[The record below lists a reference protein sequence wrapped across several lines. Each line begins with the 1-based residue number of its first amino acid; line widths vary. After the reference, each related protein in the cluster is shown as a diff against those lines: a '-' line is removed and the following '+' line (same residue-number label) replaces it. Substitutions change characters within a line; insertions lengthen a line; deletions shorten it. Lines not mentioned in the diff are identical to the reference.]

1 LTPNEP
7 TAAKKP
13 GKPSRRYPAALDERE
28 AELAELRRQ
37 RTATAEILRV
47 ISQTPTDPQPVFE
60 RIVMAASRTLRC
72 DMAVMLL
79 REGDVYVH
87 TAAATPEGLV
97 PDFAP
102 ERFPI
107 DASANFPS
115 RALLAK
121 TMLHLPDW
129 SQIDLPKHER
139 WIHETFGITSALY
152 WPLLRDDESIGV
164 LVFAG
169 TRPNLFGPG
178 EIAQAE
184 SFRDQALIAIDNAR
198 LFEETQRAL
207 ERQTATA
214 EILKVIASSPSDVQP
229 VFEAIATT
237 ANHLLCGISTA
248 VWRFVDGTMFL
259 VAFTRTNPAADE
271 TLQAS
276 FPRPLAEM
284 PPFLPVLDGRT
295 QQVADIEAPSGVPA
309 LLRDLGRLRGFR
321 SILFTPLMSNGA
333 AIGMITV
340 TRKEPGAFVP
350 VDVQLLRTFA
360 DQAVIAV
367 NNVGLFN
374 ETHEALEQ
382 QKAASEVLQVIS
394 RSTFDLDLV
403 FQTLVENAVRLCG
416 ARTGMIFRRDGP
428 IMRVA
433 AADGATPEFVAYVQ
447 SNPIAPGRGAI
458 TGRAALEGRTVH
470 VLDIEKD
477 PEYTYGGLSLERY
490 RSIVAVPLMRNG
502 APVGV
507 FTLWR
512 HHVQAFT
519 PRQIALVETF
529 ADQAVVAIE
538 NVRLFNETQEALRQ
552 QTATADILTVI
563 ASSPNNIQPV
573 LDKIVETA
581 CRLCNAYD
589 AAALLREGDRL
600 RPAAHY
606 GPIPLTFASQEISRE
621 WAAGRA
627 VIEGRAIHIDDFAKQ
642 VDEYP
647 VGAALASATGSGA
660 MLWRATL
667 VMPLMREGEAIGVI
681 GLRRAEPA
689 AFSEGQIELLK
700 TFSDQ
705 AVIAIENVRLFDEV
719 QARTK
724 ELTEAL
730 EHQTATSEV
739 LAAISSS
746 PTEVQPVFDAIAR
759 SATELC
765 GATSGGV
772 DLFDGELI
780 HLASHHNWSPK
791 ALEAMRQV
799 YPAAPSR
806 GFASARAI
814 LTRSV
819 VHIPNI
825 SEDPEYTATPV
836 IEIGFR
842 SVLAVPMLRE
852 GEPIGAIALVRLEPR
867 PFTDR
872 QIALLQTFAEQAVI
886 AINNVRLFDEVQAK
900 THDLEEALA
909 QQTAT
914 ADVLKVISRSA
925 FDLDAVLKTLTD
937 SARSLSGASLAAVF
951 MRDGDVLRI
960 RAESGFSPALI
971 EYAQARPI
979 RAGRETFTGR
989 AALSGELVHIPD
1001 VLADPDYDYGEAP
1014 RFFEYRAGIGVPL
1027 LRAGGVDGVFAL
1039 MRPQPGAFTP
1049 RQIEMARAFADQ
1061 AVIAIENARLF
1072 NEVQAKTKDLEE
1084 ALQQQTAT
1092 ANVLKV
1098 ISRSAFDLQAVL
1110 TTLAQS
1116 ARELCGASRVTLLVR
1131 EGDAMRLKAESGNTP
1146 EMIAFL
1152 DAHPIRS
1159 GRETITGRMLLTGE
1173 AVHVSDV
1180 LADPEYEY
1188 GDAPRIGDYRAALS
1202 VPLMR
1207 EGRVEGAL
1215 TLTRPDPGPFSEREI
1230 EMVRTFADQAIIAI
1244 ENARLFGEV
1253 QARTRELTASLDDLR
1268 KAQDRLIQSEKLASL
1283 GQLTAGIAHEIKNPL
1298 NFVNNFSNLSREL
1311 LDELREQLV
1320 KGRFDAHARTE
1331 VDELVATIA
1340 SNLDKVAQHGGRADS
1355 IVKNMLLHAREGSGE
1370 RATVNV
1376 NAIVEEALNLAY
1388 HGARA
1393 EKPGFEVTIS
1403 RSLDPNVGQAEL
1415 FHQEITRVLLNLI
1428 SNAFYATLRRRV
1440 LEGDGYEPT
1449 VVAFTRDLGERV
1461 EIAIRDNG
1469 TGIPDEVRAKIFNP
1483 FFTTK
1488 PAGEGTGLGLSLSH
1502 DIVVKQHGGAID
1514 VESEPGSTTFI
1525 VRLPRADPSARWK
1538 SGGIH

>member
-1 LTPNEP
+1 MSLTPKAP
-7 TAAKKP
+7 TAAKKLR
-13 GKPSRRYPAALDERE
+13 KPMRQAPAAPDERE
-28 AELAELRRQ
+28 ADLAELRRQ
-37 RTATAEILRV
+37 RAATAEILRV

-60 RIVMAASRTLRC
+60 RIVMAATRALRC
-72 DMAVMLL
+72 HMAVMLV

-87 TAAATPEGLV
+87 TAAATSEGLV

-107 DASANFPS
+107 DAEVNFPS
-115 RALLAK
+115 RAFLAK

-139 WIHETFGITSALY
+139 WVHETFGITSALY
-152 WPLLRDDESIGV
+152 LPLLRDDESIGV

-169 TRPNLFGPG
+169 SRPNLFGPG
-178 EIAQAE
+178 EIAQAQ
-184 SFRDQALIAIDNAR
+184 SFRDQALIAIENAR
-198 LFEETQRAL
+198 LFDETQQAL

-237 ANHLLCGISTA
+237 ANRLLGGISTT
-248 VWRFVDGTMFL
+248 VWRFVDRTMFL

-271 TLQAS
+271 ALQAS
-276 FPRPLAEM
+276 FPRPLADM
-284 PPFLPVLDGRT
+284 PPFLPALDGRT
-295 QQVADIEAPSGVPA
+295 QEVPDIEAPSSVPA

-333 AIGMITV
+333 AIGMISV

-350 VDVQLLRTFA
+350 ADVQLLRTFA

-374 ETHEALEQ
+374 ET
-382 QKAASEVLQVIS
+382 
-394 RSTFDLDLV
+394 
-403 FQTLVENAVRLCG
+403 
-416 ARTGMIFRRDGP
+416 
-428 IMRVA
+428 
-433 AADGATPEFVAYVQ
+433 
-447 SNPIAPGRGAI
+447 
-458 TGRAALEGRTVH
+458 
-470 VLDIEKD
+470 
-477 PEYTYGGLSLERY
+477 
-490 RSIVAVPLMRNG
+490 
-502 APVGV
+502 
-507 FTLWR
+507 
-512 HHVQAFT
+512 
-519 PRQIALVETF
+519 
-529 ADQAVVAIE
+529 
-538 NVRLFNETQEALRQ
+538 QEALRR
-552 QTATADILTVI
+552 QTATSDILKVI
-563 ASSPNNIQPV
+563 ASSPNNLQPV

-589 AAALLREGDRL
+589 ALVLLREGDQL
-600 RPAAHY
+600 RAAAHH
-606 GPIPLTFASQEISRE
+606 GPIPVTFASQEISRGLL
-621 WAAGRA
+621 AGRA
-627 VIEGRAIHIDDFAKQ
+627 VIERRAIHIDDIAKYA
-642 VDEYP
+642 DEYP
-647 VGAALASATGSGA
+647 VAAGLASRGAAAGG
-660 MLWRATL
+660 MFWRANL
-667 VMPLMREGEAIGVI
+667 VMPLMREGDAVGVI
-681 GLRRAEPA
+681 GLRRAEAVP
-689 AFSEGQIELLK
+689 FSEAQTELLK

-719 QARTK
+719 QAKTRD
-724 ELTEAL
+724 LIEAL

-739 LAAISSS
+739 LSAISRS

-772 DLFDGELI
+772 DRFDGELI
-780 HLASHHNWSPK
+780 HLASHYNWSPE

-799 YPAAPSR
+799 YPAPPSR

-842 SVLAVPMLRE
+842 SVLAVPMLRD

-872 QIALLQTFAEQAVI
+872 QIALLRTFAEQAVI

-900 THDLEEALA
+900 TSDLEEALA

-925 FDLDAVLKTLTD
+925 FDL
-937 SARSLSGASLAAVF
+937 
-951 MRDGDVLRI
+951 
-960 RAESGFSPALI
+960 
-971 EYAQARPI
+971 
-979 RAGRETFTGR
+979 
-989 AALSGELVHIPD
+989 
-1001 VLADPDYDYGEAP
+1001 
-1014 RFFEYRAGIGVPL
+1014 
-1027 LRAGGVDGVFAL
+1027 
-1039 MRPQPGAFTP
+1039 
-1049 RQIEMARAFADQ
+1049 
-1061 AVIAIENARLF
+1061 
-1072 NEVQAKTKDLEE
+1072 
-1084 ALQQQTAT
+1084 
-1092 ANVLKV
+1092 
-1098 ISRSAFDLQAVL
+1098 QAVL
-1110 TTLAQS
+1110 TTLAES

-1131 EGDAMRLKAESGNTP
+1131 EGDAMRLKAQSGNTP

-1180 LADPEYEY
+1180 LADAEYEY
-1188 GDAPRIGDYRAALS
+1188 GDAPRIGGYRAALS
-1202 VPLMR
+1202 VPLLR

-1230 EMVRTFADQAIIAI
+1230 EMVRAFADQAVIAT

-1253 QARTRELTASLDDLR
+1253 QARTRELTASLNDLR

-1311 LDELREQLV
+1311 LDELREQLE

-1340 SNLDKVAQHGGRADS
+1340 SNLDKVAQHGSRANS

-1370 RATVNV
+1370 RASINV
-1376 NAIVEEALNLAY
+1376 NAMVEEALNLAY
-1388 HGARA
+1388 HGSRA
-1393 EKPGFEVTIS
+1393 ERPGFDVTIS
-1403 RSLDPNVGQAEL
+1403 KSLDPNAGQAEL

-1428 SNAFYATLRRRV
+1428 SNAFYATLTRRAV
-1440 LEGDGYEPT
+1440 EGAGYEPT

-1469 TGIPDEVRAKIFNP
+1469 TGIPDEVRTKIFNP

-1488 PAGEGTGLGLSLSH
+1488 PAGEGTGLGSRS
-1502 DIVVKQHGGAID
+1502 ATT
-1514 VESEPGSTTFI
+1514 SSSSSTTA
-1525 VRLPRADPSARWK
+1525 RSTSRASRARRH
-1538 SGGIH
+1538 SSSDCPAPIRARG